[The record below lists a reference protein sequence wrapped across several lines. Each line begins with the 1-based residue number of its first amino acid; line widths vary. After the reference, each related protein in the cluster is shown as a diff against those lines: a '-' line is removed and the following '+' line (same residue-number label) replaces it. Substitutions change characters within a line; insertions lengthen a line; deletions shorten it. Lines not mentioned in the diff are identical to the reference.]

1 MPEIFRE
8 KDPRGF
14 IVFCEQKQWEQ
25 HIINESGHEIM
36 NDNIQA
42 VIETI
47 RKPDYIY
54 ESHNPTEERRRE
66 MYFKF
71 SPGAT
76 YYPRF
81 QTLVVSELNG
91 GSAEVIT
98 TYPVPTGKYS
108 GTKGEAIYNADDK

>member
-1 MPEIFRE
+1 
-8 KDPRGF
+8 
-14 IVFCEQKQWEQ
+14 
-25 HIINESGHEIM
+25 
-36 NDNIQA
+36 
-42 VIETI
+42 
-47 RKPDYIY
+47 
-54 ESHNPTEERRRE
+54 

-71 SPGAT
+71 SSGAT